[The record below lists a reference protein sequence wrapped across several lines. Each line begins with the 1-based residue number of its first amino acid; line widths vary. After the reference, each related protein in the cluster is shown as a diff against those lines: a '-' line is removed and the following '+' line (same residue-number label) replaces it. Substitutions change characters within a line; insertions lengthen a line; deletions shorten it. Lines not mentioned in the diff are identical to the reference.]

1 LRWPKRRRPELVKER
16 REEKPSFMF
25 ELFQPTH
32 LLFVLV
38 VALAVF
44 GPKRL
49 VEISRNLGRTMQ
61 SIQEVK
67 EELKDELSMTPNEN
81 HDDSKNKEATRK

>member
-1 LRWPKRRRPELVKER
+1 
-16 REEKPSFMF
+16 MF

-38 VALAVF
+38 VALVIF

-49 VEISRNLGRTMQ
+49 ADISRNLGRTIQ

-67 EELKDELSMTPNEN
+67 EELSMTPTKE
-81 HDDSKNKEATRK
+81 DYDSKEKEATRKDPEKVS

>member
-1 LRWPKRRRPELVKER
+1 
-16 REEKPSFMF
+16 MF

-38 VALAVF
+38 VALVVF

-49 VEISRNLGRTMQ
+49 ADISRNLGRTIQ

-67 EELKDELSMTPNEN
+67 EELKDELSMTPTKE
-81 HDDSKNKEATRK
+81 DYDSKEKEATRKDPERVS

>member
-1 LRWPKRRRPELVKER
+1 
-16 REEKPSFMF
+16 MF

-49 VEISRNLGRTMQ
+49 IEVSRSLGQTISALQEYKEEIKEEISTATEDKPSGEKHT
-61 SIQEVK
+61 VK
-67 EELKDELSMTPNEN
+67 EG
-81 HDDSKNKEATRK
+81 